1 MFAKLIFFNQLFL
14 LFAFSGRR
22 GIYSSS
28 SGLCI
33 AYLSGLGAAVGGK
46 ALWAEMRQAKADPVA
61 ASRRINEHDL
71 DVVSSQLQASKSG
84 PVDLLLTA
92 QWPAGIE
99 RWTRPVEVAGKEG
112 EKKEK
117 RDSLRF
123 GSALVSRLAKGLEPR
138 YHVAATHG
146 IYYERAPYRNHIVVQ
161 ERFRAVTRFVGLAA
175 VKNAENQ
182 QVTTKTL
189 ILLELLTPLNVDY
202 HCPSPLEDERNRN
215 ISL

>member
-1 MFAKLIFFNQLFL
+1 MTGICDKSQKLRNVINFQVNILNTNPEVML
-14 LFAFSGRR
+14 DVALTVSSGRR

-71 DVVSSQLQASKSG
+71 DVVSSQLQASKGG

-99 RWTRPVEVAGKEG
+99 RWTRPIEAG

-117 RDSLRF
+117 KDSLRF
-123 GSALVSRLAKGLEPR
+123 GSALVSRLAKGC
-138 YHVAATHG
+138 
-146 IYYERAPYRNHIVVQ
+146 
-161 ERFRAVTRFVGLAA
+161 
-175 VKNAENQ
+175 
-182 QVTTKTL
+182 
-189 ILLELLTPLNVDY
+189 LLYTS
-202 HCPSPLEDERNRN
+202 PSPRDLSTSRMP
-215 ISL
+215 SSA